1 MQNELKGEERGMIKI
16 FIGAILALLDF
27 TVTNGSM
34 RFGILPDF
42 IWFVFLLYSLV
53 LRISWLLI
61 RRHANDWRQQGQ
73 RCLY

>member
-1 MQNELKGEERGMIKI
+1 MIKI

-34 RFGILPDF
+34 RFESCRTSLVVFYF
-42 IWFVFLLYSLV
+42 ILV
-53 LRISWLLI
+53 LRISCLPI